1 MERLSCRRNAIRIIA
16 TTMRSNLF
24 QIKAR
29 EIRNNLSNQSK
40 HNNSQEDLQEVAIVI
55 VAMP

>member
-1 MERLSCRRNAIRIIA
+1 
-16 TTMRSNLF
+16 MRSNRF

-29 EIRNNLSNQSK
+29 EIKNNFSSQSK

>member
-1 MERLSCRRNAIRIIA
+1 
-16 TTMRSNLF
+16 MRSNLF